1 MSPLGAGLY
10 VGTGSMTLGVSGAAP
25 QMSSVFGNQAQSS
38 SSASA
43 TAAAQFDHIIPS
55 SSPASSMFLSQAPAS
70 SSSFFLGV
78 GGGPSPSQVFSE
90 DGDLSQGSQQSSRSH
105 LLRGKSPAAGF
116 NGLMQLPEQS
126 QQGTNASGYNVLN
139 LRFFSSNSGGAAGGQ
154 DARLAIQDQ
163 FNGGGGGNSNAEQQ
177 RSVMASLGNHLSGNL
192 SSLYNSSGSSAV
204 GGLPQN
210 SATALLL
217 KAAQMGSTASSNHN
231 NTSVLLRA
239 AGFSGA
245 NASQGNR
252 DAGEGSSA
260 PAHETHFHDLIMNSL
275 AGGSGSFSGGTAGLD
290 DGKLSTRDF
299 LGVGRGSMAPLG
311 LHIGALDPAQM
322 K

>member
-25 QMSSVFGNQAQSS
+25 QMSSVFGNQTQSS
-38 SSASA
+38 SSATA
-43 TAAAQFDHIIPS
+43 AAAQFDHIIPS
-55 SSPASSMFLSQAPAS
+55 SSPGSSMFHSQAPSS
-70 SSSFFLGV
+70 SSSFFLAGC
-78 GGGPSPSQVFSE
+78 GGPPAQVFSE
-90 DGDLSQGSQQSSRSH
+90 DGDLSQDSQQSSH
-105 LLRGKSPAAGF
+105 LLHGKSPARF

-126 QQGTNASGYNVLN
+126 QQGSNASGYNLLN
-139 LRFFSSNSGGAAGGQ
+139 LGFFSSNNGGAAGGQ
-154 DARLAIQDQ
+154 DARLDIQDQ
-163 FNGGGGGNSNAEQQ
+163 FNGGNSNAKQ
-177 RSVMASLGNHLSGNL
+177 RSVMASLGNHLSGNFC
-192 SSLYNSSGSSAV
+192 SLYNSSGSSAG

-217 KAAQMGSTASSNHN
+217 KAAQMGSTSSNHN
-231 NTSVLLRA
+231 NSSVLLRA
-239 AGFSGA
+239 AGFGGA

-252 DAGEGSSA
+252 AAGEGSSA
-260 PAHETHFHDLIMNSL
+260 PARETHFHDLIMNSL
-275 AGGSGSFSGGTAGLD
+275 AGGTAGLD